1 MLMTA
6 KQGDERTTFLA
17 AAGESLGL
25 VREREREKERERG
38 TVREREKKKGDRNRG
53 SRKIDRRV
61 DRHKKRKK
69 YMRRECLHVMEI
81 EREGEGEC

>member
-1 MLMTA
+1 M
-6 KQGDERTTFLA
+6 DW
-17 AAGESLGL
+17 S
-25 VREREREKERERG
+25 EREREEERERG

-61 DRHKKRKK
+61 DRHKKRKN

>member
-1 MLMTA
+1 MTA

-25 VREREREKERERG
+25 VREGERERDSERERE
-38 TVREREKKKGDRNRG
+38 TKGDRNRG

-61 DRHKKRKK
+61 DRHKKRKN
-69 YMRRECLHVMEI
+69 YMRREYLHVMEI
-81 EREGEGEC
+81 EGEGEGEC